1 MATRINIDKYIETTE
16 NAIKSILDI
25 PTCKV
30 ILNVNPCPTTIMQTS
45 IFFRA
50 SVGDFGDF
58 GDFIKSMKSYI
69 PKYTVSKFPEYTGDI
84 LMVSVSVPGSGDHLS
99 TYAGNLD
106 VINCAAMEVAK
117 KFSSTLK
124 VLKQKNEY
132 ENVIDI

>member
-1 MATRINIDKYIETTE
+1 VPR
-16 NAIKSILDI
+16 
-25 PTCKV
+25 CKV

-45 IFFRA
+45 VFFKA

-58 GDFIKSMKSYI
+58 GLFVESMKSYI
-69 PKYTVSKFPEYTGDI
+69 PNYTVSTFPTYTGDV
-84 LMVSVSVPGSGDHLS
+84 LMASVSVPGSGDHLS

-117 KFSSTLK
+117 RFSK
-124 VLKQKNEY
+124 VKVSKQSNEY